1 VMDTPGKIKLCP
13 RTVLI
18 HYKDKEY
25 FLVVGNRKI
34 QELNTVKA
42 PLVMVGMFWCV
53 DWVGR
58 GSNSVLKQGRQRR
71 SRLARQFIL
80 K

>member
-1 VMDTPGKIKLCP
+1 MDTPGKIKIGPIKIKNSFYL
-13 RTVLI
+13 
-18 HYKDKEY
+18 KK
-25 FLVVGNRKI
+25 RKI
-34 QELNTVKA
+34 QQSNTVKA

-58 GSNSVLKQGRQRR
+58 GSNSVLRQGRQRR
-71 SRLARQFIL
+71 SRQARQFIL